1 MQYDIMPERAED
13 LPLIDPLLDRT
24 FGFDRWQRTVYRLRE
39 GVDPIPGLCLSA
51 VDRDGAL
58 LGSIRYWPIMIGDK
72 PAILLGPLAVEPALQ
87 GQGIGKML
95 VHESLAKARQYSHGI
110 CVVVGEP
117 GYYRPFGFFSAAQ
130 AGLILPGPVDPQRF
144 QVAELLDGALEN
156 VSGLIGRC
164 ENAPTGLH
172 GASRRA

>member
-24 FGFDRWQRTVYRLRE
+24 FGFDRWQRTVYRLRD
-39 GVDPIPGLCLSA
+39 GVDPIQELCLSA
-51 VDRDGAL
+51 VDHDGAL
-58 LGSIRYWPIMIGDK
+58 LGSIRYWPILIGDR

-95 VHESLAKARQYSHGI
+95 VHESLAMARQNGHSVCI
-110 CVVVGEP
+110 VVGEP

-130 AGLILPGPVDPQRF
+130 AGLILPGPVDPPRF
-144 QVAELLDGALEN
+144 QVAELLEGALED
-156 VSGLIGRC
+156 VSGLIGRA
-164 ENAPTGLH
+164 ENPLSGLRDT
-172 GASRRA
+172 SQRA